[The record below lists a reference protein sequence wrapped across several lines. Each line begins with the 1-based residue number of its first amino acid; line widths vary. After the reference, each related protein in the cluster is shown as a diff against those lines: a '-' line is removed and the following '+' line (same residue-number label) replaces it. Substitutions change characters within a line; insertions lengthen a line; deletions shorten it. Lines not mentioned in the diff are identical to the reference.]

1 MKKLLTIILILGA
14 TLVTTAQTQFVEV
27 YDAYKHSDY
36 EEWIPG
42 KALVVYNENDDT
54 HRFRLH
60 FKELNMLFIRTSD
73 FFNGETDS
81 GQRYVA
87 FEVVEYDTGSYI
99 IIQKFEQIELGVR
112 FVFEVLS
119 TLVLSNY

>member
-36 EEWIPG
+36 KEWTHG
-42 KALVVYNENDDT
+42 KAVVVYNENDDS
-54 HRFRLH
+54 HRLRLH
-60 FKELNMLFIRTSD
+60 FKDLNLLFIRTSD
-73 FFNGETDS
+73 FFSGETDS
-81 GQRYVA
+81 GQRYTV

-99 IIQKFEQIELGVR
+99 IIQKFEQVELGVR
-112 FVFEVLS
+112 FVFEDLS
-119 TLVLSNY
+119 TLTLSRY